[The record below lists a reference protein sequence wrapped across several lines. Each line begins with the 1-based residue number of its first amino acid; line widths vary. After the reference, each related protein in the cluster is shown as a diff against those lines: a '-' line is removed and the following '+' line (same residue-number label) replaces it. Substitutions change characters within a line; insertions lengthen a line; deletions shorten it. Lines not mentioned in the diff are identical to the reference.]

1 MIKKIIAIIIFVF
14 ISIIFSICIGNV
26 FISPKEIITIFIYKI
41 FSPNLIVSKI
51 NADIIFNIRLPRSIL
66 AFFVGASL
74 SLTGVVMQSIL
85 RNPLASVY
93 NLGISSGAGLGASL
107 LIITGI
113 NFNQYLSSTMS
124 TLFAFITVIFI
135 LFIAGRIDKY
145 MNNNSIILAGIVISL
160 FLYSLMSFFIYIF
173 PKYSNRIILWQLGNL
188 YLKNLIDIFII
199 ILIAIVF
206 LLVLIRYSTVL
217 DIMTFG
223 DETSLSLGVNAK
235 KMRIFFIIVSSFITA
250 VLVSFVGII
259 GFVDLLSPHI
269 VRKIFGAKHIIVV
282 PMSALFG
289 GILLNIADI
298 FSRIIVQ
305 GANIPIGIV
314 TALIGAPFFL
324 YIFINNKS

>member
-113 NFNQYLSSTMS
+113 NFNQYISSTMS